1 MDTDKPGLS
10 QISSPEHR
18 VIESKPDSAVADL
31 RFHAPWPQLQA
42 LAESVDLAKLD
53 DIEHKHVPYGMGCA
67 SVADQLV
74 VCHLKVRLWGC

>member
-1 MDTDKPGLS
+1 VS

-18 VIESKPDSAVADL
+18 VVESKPDSAVADL

-53 DIEHKHVPYGMGCA
+53 DIEHKHVPYGVCEMAA
-67 SVADQLV
+67 SADCMYV
-74 VCHLKVRLWGC
+74 IAASA